1 MMQRLFVVP
10 KKLTQRAAGVGKGSL
25 VLGAQRGSLGCVFS
39 NGGRLCVR
47 DFSAESDAS
56 ASAVPSGG
64 SSAGVQKKTQK
75 KTLFDTC
82 FDKLAG
88 FIFRTGLSSVER
100 YDGIRMYK
108 LCAAHSAKHGF
119 IKNCGI
125 NDDFMG
131 HMNIIMLHVWMCM
144 RVIREDT
151 ESDHKKLSYILFET
165 LWDDTQVRI
174 SQEPDMSPWLVSK
187 YLKQVQEYAMGSLL
201 AYDKAMQIYEKSDD
215 CDPLL
220 GAIWRNMYEADLDID
235 RAHLTQM
242 RDYMFKQLENMQQ
255 IKEENREVFF
265 TGNFEWCEP
274 PNTTPQPSEEADTL
288 SESFAYNKMFNGEEQ
303 TTWTI

>member
-1 MMQRLFVVP
+1 MMMQRLFVVP
-10 KKLTQRAAGVGKGSL
+10 KKLTQRAARVGKGSL
-25 VLGAQRGSLGCVFS
+25 VLGVQRGSLGCVFS
-39 NGGRLCVR
+39 NGGGLCVR
-47 DFSAESDAS
+47 DFSAESGAS

-64 SSAGVQKKTQK
+64 VQKKTQK
-75 KTLFDTC
+75 TWVQ
-82 FDKLAG
+82 KLAG
-88 FIFRTGLSSVER
+88 FLFRTGLSSPER

-108 LCAAHSAKHGF
+108 LVAAHSANPEF
-119 IKNCGI
+119 VSNCGI

-151 ESDHKKLSYILFET
+151 ESDHKKLSYILFDA

-174 SQEPDMSPWLVSK
+174 SQEPDMSPWLVTK

-201 AYDKAMQIYEKSDD
+201 AYDKGMQIYEKSDD

-220 GAIWRNMYEADLDID
+220 GAIWRNMYSADLDID

-242 RDYMFKQLENMQQ
+242 RDYMFKQLKHMQQ

-265 TGNFEWCEP
+265 TGTFEWFEP
-274 PNTTPQPSEEADTL
+274 PTKTPQPSEEADTL
-288 SESFAYNKMFNGEEQ
+288 SESFAYNKMFNGEEI